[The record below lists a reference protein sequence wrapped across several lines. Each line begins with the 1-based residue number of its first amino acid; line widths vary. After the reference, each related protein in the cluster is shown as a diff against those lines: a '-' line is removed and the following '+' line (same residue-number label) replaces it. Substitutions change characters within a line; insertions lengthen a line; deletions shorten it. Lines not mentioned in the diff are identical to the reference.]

1 MRTVEKYVEIHYL
14 DFLDNI
20 FEFVTLL
27 DIPEKEQRDIV

>member
-20 FEFVTLL
+20 FEFVILL
-27 DIPEKEQRDIV
+27 DIPEKE